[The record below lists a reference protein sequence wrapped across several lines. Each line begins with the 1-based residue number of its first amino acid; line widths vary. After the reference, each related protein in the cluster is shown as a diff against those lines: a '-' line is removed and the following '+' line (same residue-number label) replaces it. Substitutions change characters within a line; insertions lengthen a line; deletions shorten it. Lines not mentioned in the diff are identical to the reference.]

1 MAKICVAV
9 IGVGN
14 MGKNHVRVYSQIPD
28 VDLVAVCDID
38 KNSVK
43 KVAKTYGAKWYLDYK
58 KMLDEEE
65 EIDAVSI
72 SVPTTRHEEVA
83 LGTID
88 CGKHVLIEKPIAASI
103 KSAEKMVERADSAG
117 VKLMVGHIERFNPA
131 VVKIKQLI
139 DEGKLGQI
147 VSISSKRVGPYANI
161 KNDVGVCLDLA
172 IHDID
177 VMRFITNDEIS
188 EVYAKI
194 GNNFCLHEDHASI
207 MLTLQKGI
215 TGLIEANWL
224 TPTKIR
230 RLDVTGKEGY
240 AALDYISQELHLYG
254 KVLSKNYADYE
265 ELTMAYGHP
274 QRAKIKTEKEEPLK
288 LELRHFLQSI
298 VDNST
303 PLVDG
308 RSGIKNLEAALAA
321 VQSARKGRPVSF
333 KRTDQD

>member
-1 MAKICVAV
+1 MVKICVAV

-14 MGKNHVRVYSQIPD
+14 MGKNHVRVYSKIPD
-28 VDLVAVCDID
+28 ADLVAICDI
-38 KNSVK
+38 NEESVK
-43 KVAKTYGAKWYLDYK
+43 KVAKAYGAKWYLDYK
-58 KMLDEEE
+58 RMLDKED

-72 SVPTTRHEEVA
+72 AVPTTMHEEVA
-83 LGTID
+83 LGVID
-88 CGKHVLIEKPIAASI
+88 YGKHVLIEKPIAGSI
-103 KSAEKMVERADSAG
+103 KSAEKMVERAESAG
-117 VKLMVGHIERFNPA
+117 VKLMVGHIERFNP
-131 VVKIKQLI
+131 VVAKIKQLI
-139 DEGKLGQI
+139 DKGKLGQV

-194 GNNFCLHEDHASI
+194 GNNFCSSEDYASI
-207 MLTLQKGI
+207 LLTLQKGV

-230 RLDVTGKEGY
+230 RLDVTGIEGY

-254 KVLSKNYADYE
+254 KVLSENYADYE

-274 QRAKIKTEKEEPLK
+274 QMAKIKTEKEEPLK

-298 VDNST
+298 VSNNT

-321 VQSARKGRPVSF
+321 VQSARKGRPVAC
-333 KRTDQD
+333 TCAGED